1 MSIPSLWWWM
11 LISSLWLVR
20 SLKIWVCD
28 RKIDWTLLSLV
39 TDQAKVKFVSSLN
52 WEIRIFGE
60 CRLHSITRLLG
71 VIWSSEEAHTVDA
84 LAVRGDERR
93 GSLRKA
99 SGSRQTDFDPE
110 MSEWGNP
117 AVIRQLPYTEY
128 IGVWSEPGELKHLS
142 TLRKRNQPRFP

>member
-1 MSIPSLWWWM
+1 M
-11 LISSLWLVR
+11 
-20 SLKIWVCD
+20 
-28 RKIDWTLLSLV
+28 
-39 TDQAKVKFVSSLN
+39 
-52 WEIRIFGE
+52 RIFGE

-117 AVIRQLPYTEY
+117 AYHKIGYLVAEY
-128 IGVWSEPGELKHLS
+128 IGEEA
-142 TLRKRNQPRFP
+142 NQGN

>member
-1 MSIPSLWWWM
+1 MI
-11 LISSLWLVR
+11 
-20 SLKIWVCD
+20 
-28 RKIDWTLLSLV
+28 
-39 TDQAKVKFVSSLN
+39 DQAKVKFVISSAN
-52 WEIRIFGE
+52 FRRMSSSRYE
-60 CRLHSITRLLG
+60 SITRLLG

-117 AVIRQLPYTEY
+117 AIIRWLSYAEY
-128 IGVWSEPGELKHLS
+128 IGVRGEPGELKHLS
-142 TLRKRNQPRFP
+142 TRRKRNQPRFRE

>member
-1 MSIPSLWWWM
+1 M
-11 LISSLWLVR
+11 
-20 SLKIWVCD
+20 CG
-28 RKIDWTLLSLV
+28 
-39 TDQAKVKFVSSLN
+39 QAKVKFVSSARKSN
-52 WEIRIFGE
+52 MRIFGE

-117 AVIRQLPYTEY
+117 AIIRWLSCTEY
-128 IGVWSEPGELKHLS
+128 IGARGEPGELKHLS

>member
-1 MSIPSLWWWM
+1 MIVL
-11 LISSLWLVR
+11 
-20 SLKIWVCD
+20 
-28 RKIDWTLLSLV
+28 
-39 TDQAKVKFVSSLN
+39 Q
-52 WEIRIFGE
+52 IFGE

-99 SGSRQTDFDPE
+99 SGSRQTDCDPE

-117 AVIRQLPYTEY
+117 AIIRLLSCTEY
-128 IGVWSEPGELKHLS
+128 IGARGEPGELKHLS
-142 TLRKRNQPRFP
+142 TPRKRNQPRFP

>member
-1 MSIPSLWWWM
+1 MGGGAWPFLVGGAICLVNSDNERDSGM
-11 LISSLWLVR
+11 LTSYA
-20 SLKIWVCD
+20 
-28 RKIDWTLLSLV
+28 TP
-39 TDQAKVKFVSSLN
+39 
-52 WEIRIFGE
+52 
-60 CRLHSITRLLG
+60 
-71 VIWSSEEAHTVDA
+71 
-84 LAVRGDERR
+84 DERR

-117 AVIRQLPYTEY
+117 AIIRWLPYTEY

>member
-1 MSIPSLWWWM
+1 M
-11 LISSLWLVR
+11 ISFTGDHS
-20 SLKIWVCD
+20 SQGKI
-28 RKIDWTLLSLV
+28 REFKREFS
-39 TDQAKVKFVSSLN
+39 
-52 WEIRIFGE
+52 GE

-110 MSEWGNP
+110 ISEWGNP
-117 AVIRQLPYTEY
+117 
-128 IGVWSEPGELKHLS
+128 
-142 TLRKRNQPRFP
+142 PRIT

>member
-1 MSIPSLWWWM
+1 
-11 LISSLWLVR
+11 
-20 SLKIWVCD
+20 
-28 RKIDWTLLSLV
+28 
-39 TDQAKVKFVSSLN
+39 
-52 WEIRIFGE
+52 
-60 CRLHSITRLLG
+60 LLG

-117 AVIRQLPYTEY
+117 AIIR
-128 IGVWSEPGELKHLS
+128 WLS
-142 TLRKRNQPRFP
+142 